1 MDLELLQK
9 KWTDLDRRLE
19 RSLRLDAQLLRRVAF
34 GQTRTHLDRL
44 RRWLV
49 LALLQDAAFV
59 MLFGAFVA
67 DHLAEPR
74 FLVPGLV
81 LHLLAIAALGGTIRQ
96 LVLARGLDFAA
107 PVAAAQHRL
116 AALRR
121 LRIATTKWILVL
133 APLVW
138 TPLLIVALRGLL
150 GADIYQAPLQGWL
163 LGNALFGVACVP
175 LLLWLARRFADR
187 LDRSPFLQRLARD
200 LAGANLT
207 AAQAELLAVAEFE
220 REGTAW
226 PG

>member
-1 MDLELLQK
+1 MDLDTLQK
-9 KWTDLDRRLE
+9 NWAEQDRRLE
-19 RSLRLDAQLLRRVAF
+19 RVLRLDAQVLRRVAF
-34 GQTRTHLDRL
+34 AQTRTHLDRL

-49 LALLQDAAFV
+49 LALLQDVLAV
-59 MLFGAFVA
+59 LLFGSFVA
-67 DHLAEPR
+67 DHLVEPR
-74 FLVPGLV
+74 FLVPGLL
-81 LHLLAIAALGGTIRQ
+81 LHLLAIGALGSTVRQ
-96 LVLARGLDFAA
+96 LVLARGLDLAL

-116 AALRR
+116 AELRR
-121 LRIATTKWILVL
+121 LRLATTKWILVL

-150 GADIYQAPLQGWL
+150 GADIYRAPLQGWL

-200 LAGANLT
+200 LAGVNLT

-220 REGTAW
+220 REGTAS